1 MLIRWSAPGPGGRE
15 YERLYKVEG
24 QFRSLL
30 NKRVRPRQKHQA
42 LMGMGPV
49 PVCLSH
55 QDGPAPSISAAVAR
69 QLARR
74 CLRSR
79 TPLALPRLAG
89 GGLAAVWRGPSGGLA
104 GAWCRADGG
113 LAVVWRG
120 AGGGTGSVRA
130 ERLLQ
135 PGGEPGQAHTSTTG
149 GKRGPEGSGWER
161 IKAQRISSI

>member
-15 YERLYKVEG
+15 YERLYNVEA

-30 NKRVRPRQKHQA
+30 NKRVRPRQKHQP
-42 LMGMGPV
+42 LLGMGVGVGHV
-49 PVCLSH
+49 PVCLSQ
-55 QDGPAPSISAAVAR
+55 QDGPAPSISAAIAS

-120 AGGGTGSVRA
+120 PGVGLAAFGQNGFLNQVSSPDRLTLQQLAGNGGQRVA
-130 ERLLQ
+130 V
-135 PGGEPGQAHTSTTG
+135 
-149 GKRGPEGSGWER
+149 GKG
-161 IKAQRISSI
+161 

>member
-55 QDGPAPSISAAVAR
+55 QDGPAPSISAAIAR

-120 AGGGTGSVRA
+120 PGVGLAAFGQNGFSNQVGSPDRLTLQQLAGNGGQRVA
-130 ERLLQ
+130 V
-135 PGGEPGQAHTSTTG
+135 
-149 GKRGPEGSGWER
+149 GKG
-161 IKAQRISSI
+161 